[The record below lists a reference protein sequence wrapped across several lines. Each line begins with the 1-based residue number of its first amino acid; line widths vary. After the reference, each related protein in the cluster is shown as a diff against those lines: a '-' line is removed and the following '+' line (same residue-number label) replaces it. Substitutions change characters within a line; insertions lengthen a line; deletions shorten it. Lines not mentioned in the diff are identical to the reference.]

1 MARRPSSRKYQ
12 LTFNNPD
19 THGFSHGEIK
29 KLLSEFSGLVYWCM
43 CDEVGEEGTPHTHVF
58 LIFKNAVMFD
68 TMHRKFY
75 GVHIEEAHG
84 SNSENR
90 DYVRKEGRWAESE
103 KKETNNISTFEESGE
118 MPPDRVAAKSTSQQ
132 ILDMIVSGASNAE
145 IIEAFPSAYTKIN
158 PIEQTRQTLLEE
170 KYKNSNRFVEVVYL
184 WGSPGVG
191 KTRYVMDKYG
201 YENVYRVTDYEHPF
215 DGYKGQ
221 DVIVFEEFRSCIK
234 IGDML
239 DYLDIYP
246 LTLPCRYNNKIA
258 CFTKIFIIS
267 NIPLEQQYPE
277 IQREQPRTWVAF
289 LRRIRYIHEMTQ
301 NDSLEEISLDGDLPF
316 ES

>member
-1 MARRPSSRKYQ
+1 M
-12 LTFNNPD
+12 
-19 THGFSHGEIK
+19 E
-29 KLLSEFSGLVYWCM
+29 
-43 CDEVGEEGTPHTHVF
+43 
-58 LIFKNAVMFD
+58 
-68 TMHRKFY
+68 
-75 GVHIEEAHG
+75 
-84 SNSENR
+84 
-90 DYVRKEGRWAESE
+90 
-103 KKETNNISTFEESGE
+103 
-118 MPPDRVAAKSTSQQ
+118 
-132 ILDMIVSGASNAE
+132 
-145 IIEAFPSAYTKIN
+145 
-158 PIEQTRQTLLEE
+158 
-170 KYKNSNRFVEVVYL
+170 
-184 WGSPGVG
+184 
-191 KTRYVMDKYG
+191 KYG

-316 ES
+316 EN